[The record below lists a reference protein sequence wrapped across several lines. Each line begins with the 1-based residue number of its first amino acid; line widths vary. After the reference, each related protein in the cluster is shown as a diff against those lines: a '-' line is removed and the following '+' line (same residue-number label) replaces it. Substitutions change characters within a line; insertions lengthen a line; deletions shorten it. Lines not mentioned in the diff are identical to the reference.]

1 MCQAG
6 GIGYNLMSDTYGFG
20 GVSNMRFL
28 KFKLPLWVAAGLVT
42 STVVGAEPTVPA
54 QVDTSIYDSFAQAE
68 GQAPVTLMP
77 REGVPDEDVY
87 QYRAAAPNE
96 AAAEEGATRYLETDF
111 LLNRGIETYGFVD
124 IGIGANGWGA
134 DWNGPITFA
143 DRSWQGQMNQLY
155 LINERILK
163 EDQLSWGGRIDLL
176 YGTDFLYT
184 VAAGLDAFR
193 STPDPLGL
201 TGPRWNTNRYYGL
214 AMPQL
219 YGELGSQSLN
229 VKFGH
234 FYTLIGYEVV
244 PAIGNFFYT
253 HAYTMQ
259 YGEPFTHTGVLG
271 TWVPNDQLTIIG
283 GITNGWDNWDDGLET
298 GAAIANPGPGQNSNA
313 SFLGAVTFSSS
324 DGSQALTLAN
334 SSGNQLSGAENGV
347 GANFVGNRTVT
358 SIVYTNE
365 FTDKLTYVY
374 QSDFGY
380 QAYAN
385 PAYQTQ
391 GQQNG
396 SAYWYGANQY
406 LFYNFTD
413 YLIGGLRFE
422 WFRDNNGTR
431 VVSGLRDGSPGSTQ
445 QSAGF
450 AGNFWAMTWGLNY
463 LIGNNMVIRPELRYD
478 WFSADVGGGNGPP
491 TTMPYGRNLDQ
502 NGQFYGGCDI
512 IWNF

>member
-1 MCQAG
+1 
-6 GIGYNLMSDTYGFG
+6 
-20 GVSNMRFL
+20 MRFL

-431 VVSGLRDGSPGSTQ
+431 VVSGLRDGSPGSNQ

>member
-1 MCQAG
+1 M
-6 GIGYNLMSDTYGFG
+6 IDTYVFG

-28 KFKLPLWVAAGLVT
+28 NLKLPLWVAAGLVA
-42 STVVGAEPTVPA
+42 SAVVGAEPTIPS

-87 QYRAAAPNE
+87 QYRAAAPQE

-111 LLNRGIETYGFVD
+111 LLDRGIETYGFVD

-134 DWNGPITFA
+134 DWNGPITFN

-219 YGELGSQSLN
+219 YGELGSQALN
-229 VKFGH
+229 VRFGH

-271 TWVPNDQLTIIG
+271 TWNPNDQLSIIG
-283 GITNGWDNWDDGLET
+283 GITNGWDNFDTALPT
-298 GAAIANPGPGQNSNA
+298 PAVPGPGKTSNA
-313 SFLGAVTFSSS
+313 AFLGAVTFSSS
-324 DGSQALTLAN
+324 DGSQALTVAC
-334 SSGNQLSGAENGV
+334 SSGNEANGGLSSPIAPI
-347 GANFVGNRTVT
+347 AQDLIGNRTVT
-358 SIVYTNE
+358 SIVYSNE

-380 QAYAN
+380 AADAGN
-385 PAYQTQ
+385 AGAFYQTQ

-413 YLIGGLRFE
+413 YLIGGARLE

-431 VVSGLRDGSPGSTQ
+431 VVSGLRDGSPGV
-445 QSAGF
+445 GGM
-450 AGNFWAMTWGLNY
+450 AGNFWELTFGLNY
-463 LIGNNMVIRPELRYD
+463 LVGNNMVIRPELRYD
-478 WFSADVGGGNGPP
+478 WFSRDTGANAP
-491 TTMPYGRNLDQ
+491 TGAPGTMPYGRLNGQ
-502 NGQFYGGCDI
+502 NAQFYGGCDV

>member
-1 MCQAG
+1 
-6 GIGYNLMSDTYGFG
+6 
-20 GVSNMRFL
+20 MRFL

-42 STVVGAEPTVPA
+42 STVVGAEPTIPS
-54 QVDTSIYDSFAQAE
+54 QIDTSIYDSFAQAE

-77 REGVPDEDVY
+77 RAGVPDEDVY
-87 QYRAAAPNE
+87 QYRGAAPQE
-96 AAAEEGATRYLETDF
+96 AAIEEGATRYLETDF
-111 LLNRGIETYGFVD
+111 LLNRGIETYGFVEV
-124 IGIGANGWGA
+124 GIGANGWGA
-134 DWNGPITFA
+134 DWNGPVTFN
-143 DRSWQGQMNQLY
+143 DRAWQGQMNQLY

-163 EDQLSWGGRIDLL
+163 EDQLSLGGRVDLL

-184 VAAGLDAFR
+184 VAGGLD
-193 STPDPLGL
+193 DD
-201 TGPRWNTNRYYGL
+201 WNSNRYYGL

-219 YGELGSQSLN
+219 YGEVGSQALN

-283 GITNGWDNWDDGLET
+283 GVTNGWDNWDNGFT
-298 GAAIANPGPGQNSNA
+298 TPVANPGPGQTSNA
-313 SFLGAVTFSSS
+313 AFLGAVTFSSS
-324 DGSQALTLAN
+324 DGTQALTIAN
-334 SSGNQLSGAENGV
+334 SSGNEQNGGAV
-347 GANFVGNRTVT
+347 GGLPLTGARSVT
-358 SIVYTNE
+358 SLVYTNE

-380 QAYAN
+380 NAYAD

-391 GQQNG
+391 GQQPG

-413 YLIGGLRFE
+413 YLIGGMRLE

-431 VVSGLRDGSPGSTQ
+431 VVSGLRDGSPGGIASNGG
-445 QSAGF
+445 AGY
-450 AGNFWAMTWGLNY
+450 AGNFWEVTWGLNY
-463 LIGNNMVIRPELRYD
+463 LIGNNLVIRPELRYD
-478 WFSADVGGGNGPP
+478 WYTRDQGANNPSTGAPG
-491 TTMPYGRNLDQ
+491 TMPFGRNLDQ
-502 NGQFYGGCDI
+502 NAQFYGGCDV
-512 IWNF
+512 IWQF